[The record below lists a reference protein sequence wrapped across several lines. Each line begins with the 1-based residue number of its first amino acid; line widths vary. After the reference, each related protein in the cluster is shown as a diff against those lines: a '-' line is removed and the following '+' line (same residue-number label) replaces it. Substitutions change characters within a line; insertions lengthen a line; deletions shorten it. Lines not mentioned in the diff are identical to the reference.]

1 MDLMDL
7 PLPLCYCEKCG
18 QQSMLYKSREN
29 LDNKKCL
36 GCLETGHFKLIPE
49 KYITWIGG
57 GTVPVLSDE
66 SEKEFIEN
74 VIKASPNFD
83 QSAWDRRVYW
93 EEYDDNLSE
102 RIRQEQANQPKCPYC
117 GSTNISKIGVVSRAV
132 SVGLLGLASSK
143 IGKTHKCNKCGS
155 TW

>member
-18 QQSMLYKSREN
+18 KQGMLEKSHET
-29 LDNKKCL
+29 LDSKKCL
-36 GCLETGHFKLIPE
+36 GCSETGHFKLIPE
-49 KYITWIGG
+49 KYISWIVEG
-57 GTVPVLSDE
+57 VPMVNEELED
-66 SEKEFIEN
+66 EFIEK

-93 EEYDDNLSE
+93 KEYDDNLSE

-117 GSTNISKIGVVSRAV
+117 GSTNISKIGIVNRAV